1 VKGEQVMKIARDVV
15 KSVVAMV
22 QVESVERAAEFYGH
36 LGFVIGN
43 TFAPP
48 GAESLSW
55 AWLETP
61 AAQIMVARAAE
72 PVIPDQQGVLFYL
85 YVDDVAA
92 MREKLLAAGLAPGLI
107 EERFYAPQGEFRL
120 IDPDGYCLMITH
132 V

>member
-1 VKGEQVMKIARDVV
+1 MKIARDVV
-15 KSVVAMV
+15 KSVVAMVPMV

-92 MREKLLAAGLAPGLI
+92 MREEASRGWSRARFDRRAVLRPPG
-107 EERFYAPQGEFRL
+107 
-120 IDPDGYCLMITH
+120 
-132 V
+132 